1 MTPSFKQELKGRAHH
16 LKPVIIIGGDGLTP
30 GVHNEIDRALTDHE
44 LIKIRVNAEDRV
56 ERKAITA
63 ELVNFHKA
71 DLVGS
76 VGHIIIIYRL
86 NPDAQWQRK
95 VSKATIKEPS
105 AKPSKGRGQRKPARG
120 RG

>member
-56 ERKAITA
+56 ERKAITE
-63 ELVNFHKA
+63 ELVNVHKA

-76 VGHIIIIYRL
+76 VGHIIIVYRI

-95 VSKATIKEPS
+95 VSKASVKESS
-105 AKPSKGRGQRKPARG
+105 AKQVKGRVTKKPRRG
-120 RG
+120 